1 MTGRTGRPSGS
12 TNNPRKPL
20 NTAAYLGK
28 RRGREDEMGDGWMGP
43 VVGRDEGNGTS
54 IIIHDGL
61 VRLLL
66 YLDIGRYAFLHPSFP
81 CSLVVR

>member
-1 MTGRTGRPSGS
+1 
-12 TNNPRKPL
+12 
-20 NTAAYLGK
+20 
-28 RRGREDEMGDGWMGP
+28 MGDGWMGP